1 MCTLANLLESVK
13 YFSRDVFVEV
23 NMYHDRILRR
33 YAAMV
38 IMMININSAW
48 LSVIIVVYIVA
59 LSWLLAQSYR
69 IIITVKDSI
78 RYCGIDTCCCLL

>member
-59 LSWLLAQSYR
+59 LN
-69 IIITVKDSI
+69 
-78 RYCGIDTCCCLL
+78 

>member
-78 RYCGIDTCCCLL
+78 RYCGIDMCCCLL

>member
-33 YAAMV
+33 YTAMV
-38 IMMININSAW
+38 TMMININSAW

-78 RYCGIDTCCCLL
+78 CYCGIDVCCCLL